1 MKTVLFVC
9 VHNSGRSQMAEA
21 IFNQLAKG
29 KAKGISAGTQPAGE
43 VNPIVIDVM
52 REVGIDISNN
62 KPKALTMDLV
72 EKADKMITMGCG
84 AEAEAICPASFIET
98 EDWKLDDPKGK
109 SMEEVRRIRDE
120 VKERVAI
127 LIDRLL

>member
-1 MKTVLFVC
+1 
-9 VHNSGRSQMAEA
+9 MAEA

-43 VNPIVIDVM
+43 ANPIVIDVM